1 MDIWIIL
8 IFINKSECSYS
19 TSYNSILQ
27 ENNTLLRKNCL
38 YWNDQQNSC
47 QCVCQ
52 VVIKVDD
59 KYVTAKEKRSC
70 EKKRETNHL
79 STAMIVK
86 GIALMKRFNLQNS

>member
-70 EKKRETNHL
+70 EKKEKQ
-79 STAMIVK
+79 I
-86 GIALMKRFNLQNS
+86 IFLQQNDCERHSPYEKI